1 MNYYQEITLLPDPDI
16 TLGFLWQKIYQQL
29 HIALVD
35 NKVNQTQSAIAVA
48 FPEYACSNFHLG
60 KKLRLL
66 AVEREQLSQ
75 LHIEQWLA
83 RFSDYVHIKSIQAV
97 PSRVK
102 PVSNIQWQFS
112 NGKTV
117 PSRVKPVSYI
127 RQHIK
132 GENRIR
138 QAMLSKAQ
146 RWSAKTGK
154 PLIECLKQLENT
166 RPQKQCDLPF
176 IWLESQQTKQQ
187 IGKHNKFPLFI
198 KQTEKKEAKNGPFT
212 CYGLSQSMSNQ
223 ELIATVPHF

>member
-35 NKVNQTQSAIAVA
+35 KKVNQTQSAIAVA
-48 FPEYACSNFHLG
+48 FPEYACSAFQLG

-66 AVEREQLSQ
+66 AAEREQLSQ

-97 PSRVK
+97 PS
-102 PVSNIQWQFS
+102 Q
-112 NGKTV
+112 
-117 PSRVKPVSYI
+117 VKPVSYI

-132 GENRIR
+132 GENRIK

-154 PLIECLKQLENT
+154 PLIECLKQLEKT
-166 RPQKQCDLPF
+166 RPQKHSGLPF
-176 IWLESQQTKQQ
+176 IWLNSQQTKQQ
-187 IGKHNKFPLFI
+187 TGKHSQFPLFI
-198 KQTEKKEAKNGPFT
+198 KQMERTEAQNGTFT

>member
-35 NKVNQTQSAIAVA
+35 NKVDQTQSAVAVD
-48 FPEYACSNFHLG
+48 FPEYGYSVFQLG

-66 AVEREQLSQ
+66 ATEKEQLSQ
-75 LHIEQWLA
+75 LNIEQWLT
-83 RFSDYVHIKSIQAV
+83 RFSDYAHIKVVELV
-97 PSRVK
+97 PSQVK
-102 PVSNIQWQFS
+102 L
-112 NGKTV
+112 
-117 PSRVKPVSYI
+117 VSYI

-132 GENRIR
+132 GENRIK

-154 PLIECLKQLENT
+154 PLTECLRQLEET
-166 RPQKQCDLPF
+166 RPHKQSSLPF
-176 IWLESQQTKQQ
+176 IWLDSQQTKQRTGRSGQ
-187 IGKHNKFPLFI
+187 FPLFI
-198 KQTEKKEAKNGPFT
+198 KWMERTEAQNGTFT
-212 CYGLSQSMSNQ
+212 CYGLSQPMSNK

>member
-16 TLGFLWQKIYQQL
+16 SLGFLWQKIYQQL

-48 FPEYACSNFHLG
+48 FPEYACSTFQIG

-66 AVEREQLSQ
+66 AAEREQLNQ

-97 PSRVK
+97 PL
-102 PVSNIQWQFS
+102 Q
-112 NGKTV
+112 
-117 PSRVKPVSYI
+117 VKPVSYI

-132 GENRIR
+132 GENRIK

-154 PLIECLKQLENT
+154 PLIECLKQLEKT
-166 RPQKQCDLPF
+166 RPQKQSDLPF
-176 IWLESQQTKQQ
+176 IWLDSQQTKQQ
-187 IGKHNKFPLFI
+187 TGKHSQFPLFI
-198 KQTEKKEAKNGPFT
+198 KRIERSEAQNGTFT

-223 ELIATVPHF
+223 ESIATVPHF

>member
-1 MNYYQEITLLPDPDI
+1 MNYYQEITLLPNPDI

-35 NKVNQTQSAIAVA
+35 NKANQTQSAIAVA
-48 FPEYACSNFHLG
+48 FPEYACSTFHLG

-66 AVEREQLSQ
+66 AVEKEQLNQ

-83 RFSDYVHIKSIQAV
+83 RFSDYAHIKSVQAV
-97 PSRVK
+97 PS
-102 PVSNIQWQFS
+102 Q
-112 NGKTV
+112 
-117 PSRVKPVSYI
+117 VKPVSYI

-132 GENRIR
+132 GENRIK

-154 PLIECLKQLENT
+154 PLTTCLKQLEKT

-187 IGKHNKFPLFI
+187 TGKHSKFPLFI
-198 KQTEKKEAKNGPFT
+198 KQMERTEAQNGPFT